1 LEADPF
7 LRGGSRLSAPVVT
20 AMRSVGE
27 GDISGYIRALMPGYP
42 SIAHALLRVAMQSG
56 ETAKLES
63 WKAGSVESSRLVQEW
78 AWVSPESSGVAGP
91 VDAGMQS
98 QQGNAAHF

>member
-1 LEADPF
+1 MDETAARAQAIIDVANWRRDPF

-20 AMRSVGE
+20 AMRSVGD

-42 SIAHALLRVAMQSG
+42 SIAHALLRVAMQSV

-63 WKAGSVESSRLVQEW
+63 WKAGSVESSRLDQEW
-78 AWVSPESSGVAGP
+78 A
-91 VDAGMQS
+91 
-98 QQGNAAHF
+98 